1 MFIVLLGCILMNIF
15 VYVKL
20 YLLKYYFFIVDWYF
34 NLIYGIIILIYFV
47 CIRYDMLC
55 YVIMCIIVFKIIN
68 KNVLDI

>member
-1 MFIVLLGCILMNIF
+1 MFIVLLGCIYMNIF